1 MCEDLLLEDLDV
13 RLVQECRRVGGR
25 VVLIRYHKVRCC
37 LIKRGG
43 YTCLRGGPVL
53 TLILCA

>member
-1 MCEDLLLEDLDV
+1 MSEDLLLEDLDV

-25 VVLIRYHKVRCC
+25 VVLIRNHEVRCC
-37 LIKRGG
+37 LIKRGR

-53 TLILCA
+53 QLVLCA

>member
-1 MCEDLLLEDLDV
+1 LLLEDLDV

-25 VVLIRYHKVRCC
+25 VVLIRYHKVNCC

>member
-25 VVLIRYHKVRCC
+25 VVLIRNHEVSCC
-37 LIKRGG
+37 LIQRRG

-53 TLILCA
+53 QLVLCA

>member
-53 TLILCA
+53 QLVLCA